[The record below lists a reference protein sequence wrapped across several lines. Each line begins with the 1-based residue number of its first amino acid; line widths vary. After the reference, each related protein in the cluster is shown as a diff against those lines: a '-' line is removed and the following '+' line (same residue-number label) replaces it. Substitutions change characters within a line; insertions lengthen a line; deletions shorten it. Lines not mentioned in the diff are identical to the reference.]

1 MTEDFARR
9 VSGIGAL
16 AEPAR
21 RALYQYVASQPG
33 AVSRDQAARATGVAL
48 AHRQVPPRQA
58 RRRGPARDR
67 VPSSQRPDRTGAGR
81 PSKLYRR
88 AAGEVSVSLPER
100 RYDLAGQI
108 FAAAIERTSTTGGP
122 VLDAVAQEAA
132 ATGRALAAQART
144 AADGSADPA
153 AADPGAVDPG
163 ALDRGASLEPIVTVL
178 AENGYEPREVDG
190 TVVMANCPFHALATD
205 HTDLVCGLNLELLTA
220 LTDGLGR
227 PDLQAVL
234 DPAPGRC
241 CVVLRRTPPAPPP
254 T

>member
-48 AHRQVPPRQA
+48 HTVKFHLDKLVDEGLLATEF
-58 RRRGPARDR
+58 RRLSGRTGP
-67 VPSSQRPDRTGAGR
+67 GAGR

-153 AADPGAVDPG
+153 AADPAVDP

-234 DPAPGRC
+234 DPAPDRC